1 MRSSIFSR
9 LMLYLGAFFLVL
21 CLLTYYILGSYF
33 EVYYTQKRTA
43 VLIDKTN
50 QAATMYNQGGLTPEL
65 QAYIDV
71 AEEEGIVIQIIQ
83 KQTESESTSFKDVLA
98 EDRAVE
104 IVATS
109 QELAG
114 ADQTDG
120 SEPTVIEK
128 KRLAAGGEHSG
139 AGNEAGAGT
148 GTGNGSGNGSG
159 SGTGSG
165 SGSGTGNGTE
175 HGSGAGQQNSIEN
188 QVKEHQQDESF
199 VIVLGNDDHQVEWLT
214 HKVVAADGVQIIG
227 RIPLYSVHEVVEI
240 VENFLLV
247 FLMIVFA
254 GSLLFAYFFS
264 RGISKPIVSL
274 NRLSREMGNLNFTQK
289 YQGARKDEIGQLGE
303 TLNHISDELEGAIL
317 KLQEELNKERTFEKM
332 RQRFTAQVSHE
343 IQTPLA
349 VIKSYAEAL
358 EDGILENREE
368 ELEYFVTIQKE
379 ADKISGIASDLLD
392 LAQIESGAYQLKK
405 ETVSGVEVIASV
417 IERFV
422 NTYPEKNIVFDNH
435 CDSERKV
442 IMDRKRMEQVF
453 YNLLN
458 NAIKHVSPTDG
469 IIQVSCENQEKE
481 WIVSV
486 YNVGKSIPQNE
497 INQIWEYFYKAQ
509 SDKKGTGLGLAI
521 VKGIIV
527 CHGGKVAV
535 DNRDNGVWFEV
546 RLPL

>member
-33 EVYYTQKRTA
+33 EVYYTQKRTT
-43 VLIDKTN
+43 VLIDKTS

-83 KQTESESTSFKDVLA
+83 KQTESESTSLKEFLT
-98 EDRAVE
+98 EDRTVE
-104 IVATS
+104 IVAAS
-109 QELAG
+109 QELDG
-114 ADQTDG
+114 INQTDG
-120 SEPTVIEK
+120 SGSTVVEK
-128 KRLAAGGEHSG
+128 KRLAVGSEHSG
-139 AGNEAGAGT
+139 SGNESGAGA

-159 SGTGSG
+159 SG
-165 SGSGTGNGTE
+165 SGTGSGTE
-175 HGSGAGQQNSIEN
+175 HGTGAGQQNSIEN

-199 VIVLGNDDHQVEWLT
+199 VIVLGNDDNQVEWLT

-240 VENFLLV
+240 VENFLVV

-254 GSLLFAYFFS
+254 CSLLFAYFFS
-264 RGISKPIVSL
+264 RGISKPIISL
-274 NRLSREMGNLNFTQK
+274 NRISREMGNLNFTQK
-289 YQGARKDEIGQLGE
+289 YQGFRKDEIGQLGE

-417 IERFV
+417 VERFA

-458 NAIKHVSPTDG
+458 NAIKHVSPTNG
-469 IIQVSCENQEKE
+469 IIQVGCEIREKE

-521 VKGIIV
+521 VKGIII

>member
-9 LMLYLGAFFLVL
+9 LMLYLGVFFLVL
-21 CLLTYYILGSYF
+21 CLMTYYVLGSYF

-50 QAATMYNQGGLTPEL
+50 QAAVLYNQGGLTPEL
-65 QAYIDV
+65 QAFIDV

-83 KQTESESTSFKDVLA
+83 QQTGTAEVSLETVSTENES
-98 EDRAVE
+98 VE
-104 IVATS
+104 IVAAS
-109 QELAG
+109 QVFDG
-114 ADQTDG
+114 ADQTDSSG
-120 SEPTVIEK
+120 STIVEK

-139 AGNEAGAGT
+139 AGSEAGAGA
-148 GTGNGSGNGSG
+148 
-159 SGTGSG
+159 G
-165 SGSGTGNGTE
+165 SGSGTGNGSGSGSGSGSGTE
-175 HGSGAGQQNSIEN
+175 HGTGSGAGQQNSIEN
-188 QVKEHQQDESF
+188 QVREHQPDESF
-199 VIVLGNDDHQVEWLT
+199 VIVLGNEDHQVEWLT
-214 HKVVAADGVQIIG
+214 HKVVAVDGAQIIG

-247 FLMIVFA
+247 FLIIVFA
-254 GSLLFAYFFS
+254 CSLLFAYFFS
-264 RGISKPIVSL
+264 RGISRPIVSL
-274 NRLSREMGNLNFTQK
+274 NRLSREMGNLNFAQK

-368 ELEYFVTIQKE
+368 EREYFVTIQKE

-392 LAQIESGAYQLKK
+392 LAQIESGAYQLKM
-405 ETVSGVEVIASV
+405 ESVSGVEVIASV
-417 IERFV
+417 VERFV
-422 NTYPEKNIVFDNH
+422 NTYPEKNIVFNNH
-435 CDSERKV
+435 CDPERRLT
-442 IMDRKRMEQVF
+442 MDRKRMEQVF

-458 NAIKHVSPTDG
+458 NAIKHVSPSDG
-469 IIQVSCENQEKE
+469 IIQVGCEIREKE

-497 INQIWEYFYKAQ
+497 IDQIWEYFYKAQ

-521 VKGIIV
+521 VKGIII

>member
-1 MRSSIFSR
+1 
-9 LMLYLGAFFLVL
+9 
-21 CLLTYYILGSYF
+21 
-33 EVYYTQKRTA
+33 
-43 VLIDKTN
+43 
-50 QAATMYNQGGLTPEL
+50 MYNQNGLTPEL
-65 QAYIDV
+65 QLFIDV
-71 AEEEGIVIQIIQ
+71 AEEEGIVVEIIGQ
-83 KQTESESTSFKDVLA
+83 QTGA
-98 EDRAVE
+98 EDSSFEDVSIETRTAE
-104 IVATS
+104 IVTASQRRDESNQMDRLGLTS
-109 QELAG
+109 
-114 ADQTDG
+114 
-120 SEPTVIEK
+120 VEK

-139 AGNEAGAGT
+139 EGKETGAGAGS
-148 GTGNGSGNGSG
+148 GAGNASG
-159 SGTGSG
+159 SSSGSG
-165 SGSGTGNGTE
+165 SGSGSDSENGK
-175 HGSGAGQQNSIEN
+175 GSGAGRQNSLEN
-188 QVKEHQQDESF
+188 QVKEHQEDESF
-199 VIVLGNDDHQVEWLT
+199 IIVLGNDDHQVEWLT
-214 HKVVAADGVQIIG
+214 HKVLAADGALIIG
-227 RIPLYSVHEVVEI
+227 RIPLYSVHEVIEI

-254 GSLLFAYFFS
+254 CSLVFAYFFS
-264 RGISKPIVSL
+264 RGISKPIISL
-274 NRLSREMGNLNFTQK
+274 NQISGEMGNLNFTKK
-289 YQGARKDEIGQLGE
+289 YQGTRKDEIGQLGE

-317 KLQEELNKERTFEKM
+317 KLQEELSKERAFEKM

-358 EDGILENREE
+358 EDGILENRDE
-368 ELEYFVTIQKE
+368 ELEYFVTIQRE

-405 ETVSGVEVIASV
+405 ESVSGVEVIASV
-417 IERFV
+417 VERFV
-422 NTYPEKNIVFDNH
+422 NTYPGNNIVFNNH
-435 CDSERKV
+435 CDPEKKV

-469 IIQVSCENQEKE
+469 IIQVGCESQEKE

-521 VKGIIV
+521 VKGIII

>member
-43 VLIDKTN
+43 FLIDKTS
-50 QAATMYNQGGLTPEL
+50 QAAVMYNQGGLTPEL

-83 KQTESESTSFKDVLA
+83 QQTETEAISLETDSTENNS
-98 EDRAVE
+98 VE
-104 IVATS
+104 IVAAS
-109 QELAG
+109 QGLDG
-114 ADQTDG
+114 INLTDG
-120 SEPTVIEK
+120 SGQTVVEK
-128 KRLAAGGEHSG
+128 KRLAAGSEHSG
-139 AGNEAGAGT
+139 DGNEAGAGA
-148 GTGNGSGNGSG
+148 GSGSGNGSGNGSG
-159 SGTGSG
+159 AGDGTGSG
-165 SGSGTGNGTE
+165 SE
-175 HGSGAGQQNSIEN
+175 HGSGAGAGQQNSLEN
-188 QVKEHQQDESF
+188 QVSEHQQNESF
-199 VIVLGNDDHQVEWLT
+199 VIVLGNNEHQVEWLT
-214 HKVVAADGVQIIG
+214 HKVVATDGAQIIG

-254 GSLLFAYFFS
+254 CSLLFAYFFS
-264 RGISKPIVSL
+264 RGISRPIVLL
-274 NRLSREMGNLNFTQK
+274 NRISREMGNLNFTQK
-289 YQGARKDEIGQLGE
+289 YQGIRKDEIGQLGE

-317 KLQEELNKERTFEKM
+317 KLQEELDKERTFEKM

-405 ETVSGVEVIASV
+405 ESVSGVEVIASV
-417 IERFV
+417 VERFV
-422 NTYPEKNIVFDNH
+422 NTYPEKNIVFNNH
-435 CDSERKV
+435 CDPERRLT
-442 IMDRKRMEQVF
+442 MDRKRMEQVF

-458 NAIKHVSPTDG
+458 NAIKHVNPTDG
-469 IIQVSCENQEKE
+469 IIQVGCEIREKE

-497 INQIWEYFYKAQ
+497 IDQIWEYFYKAQ

-521 VKGIIV
+521 VKGIII

>member
-21 CLLTYYILGSYF
+21 CLLTYYVLGSYF
-33 EVYYTQKRTA
+33 EVYYTEKRTA
-43 VLIDKTN
+43 VLIDKTS
-50 QAATMYNQGGLTPEL
+50 QAAAMYNQGGLTPEL

-71 AEEEGIVIQIIQ
+71 AEEEGIVIQII
-83 KQTESESTSFKDVLA
+83 KQQTVTEETSLGNVSP
-98 EDRAVE
+98 ENGSIE
-104 IVATS
+104 IVAIR
-109 QELAG
+109 QALDG
-114 ADQTDG
+114 MDQSEG
-120 SEPTVIEK
+120 SGLTVVET
-128 KRLAAGGEHSG
+128 KRLAAGGEHKG
-139 AGNEAGAGT
+139 EGNEAGEGAG
-148 GTGNGSGNGSG
+148 GGSGNGSG
-159 SGTGSG
+159 SGSGAGSG
-165 SGSGTGNGTE
+165 AE
-175 HGSGAGQQNSIEN
+175 HGAGAGQQNSVEN
-188 QVKEHQQDESF
+188 QVNAHQHEESF
-199 VIVLGNDDHQVEWLT
+199 VIVLGSDEHQVEWLT
-214 HKVVAADGVQIIG
+214 HKIVANDGAQIIG
-227 RIPLYSVHEVVEI
+227 RIPLYSVHEVIEI

-247 FLMIVFA
+247 FLMIIF
-254 GSLLFAYFFS
+254 GCSLLFAYFFS
-264 RGISKPIVSL
+264 RGISRPIISL
-274 NRLSREMGNLNFTQK
+274 NQLSREMGNLNFTKK
-289 YQGARKDEIGQLGE
+289 YQGTRKDEIGQLGK
-303 TLNHISDELEGAIL
+303 TLNHISDELEEAIL

-368 ELEYFVTIQKE
+368 EQEYFVTIQKE

-405 ETVSGVEVIASV
+405 EAVFGGEVIASV
-417 IERFV
+417 VQRFV
-422 NTYPEKNIVFDNH
+422 NTYPEKNIVFNNH
-435 CDSERKV
+435 CDPERKV
-442 IMDRKRMEQVF
+442 TMDRKRMEQVF

-458 NAIKHVSPTDG
+458 NAIKHVSPADG
-469 IIQVSCENQEKE
+469 LIQVSCKTQGNE

-521 VKGIIV
+521 VKGIII

-535 DNRDNGVWFEV
+535 DNRDKGVWFEV

>member
-1 MRSSIFSR
+1 MRASIFSR

-21 CLLTYYILGSYF
+21 CLLTYYVLGSYF
-33 EVYYTQKRTA
+33 EVYYTEKRTA
-43 VLIDKTN
+43 LLIDKTN
-50 QAATMYNQGGLTPEL
+50 QAATLYNQSGLTPEL

-83 KQTESESTSFKDVLA
+83 QQTGTEDISLETVSTENSS
-98 EDRAVE
+98 VE
-104 IVATS
+104 IVAVS
-109 QELAG
+109 KVFDG
-114 ADQTDG
+114 SGQTDG
-120 SEPTVIEK
+120 SGSTIVEK
-128 KRLAAGGEHSG
+128 KRLAAGSEHSG
-139 AGNEAGAGT
+139 AGNEAGAGA
-148 GTGNGSGNGSG
+148 GSGAGNGSG
-159 SGTGSG
+159 SGSG
-165 SGSGTGNGTE
+165 SGAGGGTE
-175 HGSGAGQQNSIEN
+175 HGSGSGAGQQNSIEN
-188 QVKEHQQDESF
+188 QVREHQHEESF
-199 VIVLGNDDHQVEWLT
+199 VIVLGNEDHQVEWLT
-214 HKVVAADGVQIIG
+214 HKVVATDGAQIIG
-227 RIPLYSVHEVVEI
+227 RIPLYSVHEVVDI

-247 FLMIVFA
+247 FLVIIFG

-264 RGISKPIVSL
+264 RGISRPIVSL
-274 NRLSREMGNLNFTQK
+274 NRLSREMGNLNFSQK
-289 YQGARKDEIGQLGE
+289 YRGFRKDEIGQLGE

-317 KLQEELNKERTFEKM
+317 KLQEELDKERTFEKM

-368 ELEYFVTIQKE
+368 EREYFVTIQKE

-405 ETVSGVEVIASV
+405 ETVFGVEVIASV
-417 IERFV
+417 VERFV
-422 NTYPEKNIVFDNH
+422 NTYPEKNIIFNNH
-435 CDSERKV
+435 CDPERKLT
-442 IMDRKRMEQVF
+442 MDRKRMEQVF

-458 NAIKHVSPTDG
+458 NAIKHVSPADG
-469 IIQVSCENQEKE
+469 VIQVGCETQGKE

-486 YNVGKSIPQNE
+486 YNVGKSIPENE
-497 INQIWEYFYKAQ
+497 INQIWEYFYKAH

-521 VKGIIV
+521 VKGIII

>member
-1 MRSSIFSR
+1 
-9 LMLYLGAFFLVL
+9 MLYLGVFFLVL
-21 CLLTYYILGSYF
+21 CLMTYYVLGSYF
-33 EVYYTQKRTA
+33 EVYYTEKRTA

-50 QAATMYNQGGLTPEL
+50 QAAVLYNQGGLTPEL
-65 QAYIDV
+65 QAFIDV

-83 KQTESESTSFKDVLA
+83 QQTGTAEVSLETVSTQNES
-98 EDRAVE
+98 VE
-104 IVATS
+104 IVAAS
-109 QELAG
+109 QAFDG
-114 ADQTDG
+114 ADQTDSSG
-120 SEPTVIEK
+120 PTIVEK

-139 AGNEAGAGT
+139 AGSEAGAGSGS
-148 GTGNGSGNGSG
+148 GTGNGPGSG

-165 SGSGTGNGTE
+165 TEHGTGSGT
-175 HGSGAGQQNSIEN
+175 GQQNSIEN
-188 QVKEHQQDESF
+188 QVREHQQDESF
-199 VIVLGNDDHQVEWLT
+199 VIVLGNEDHQVEWLT
-214 HKVVAADGVQIIG
+214 HKVVAVDGAQIIG

-247 FLMIVFA
+247 FLIIVFA
-254 GSLLFAYFFS
+254 CSLLFAYFFS
-264 RGISKPIVSL
+264 RGISRPIVSL

-368 ELEYFVTIQKE
+368 EREYFVTIQKE

-417 IERFV
+417 VERFV
-422 NTYPEKNIVFDNH
+422 NTYPEKNIVFNNH
-435 CDSERKV
+435 CEAERKLT
-442 IMDRKRMEQVF
+442 MDRKRMEQVF

-458 NAIKHVSPTDG
+458 NAIKHVSPSDG
-469 IIQVSCENQEKE
+469 IIQVGCEIQGKE

-521 VKGIIV
+521 VKGIII

-535 DNRDNGVWFEV
+535 DNRDSGVWFEV

>member
-9 LMLYLGAFFLVL
+9 LMLYLGVFFLVL
-21 CLLTYYILGSYF
+21 CLMTYYVLGSYF

-50 QAATMYNQGGLTPEL
+50 QAAVLYNQGGLTPEL
-65 QAYIDV
+65 QAFIDV

-83 KQTESESTSFKDVLA
+83 QQTGTAEVSLETVSTENES
-98 EDRAVE
+98 VE
-104 IVATS
+104 IVAAS
-109 QELAG
+109 QVFDG
-114 ADQTDG
+114 ADQTDSSG
-120 SEPTVIEK
+120 STIVEK

-139 AGNEAGAGT
+139 AGSEAGAGA
-148 GTGNGSGNGSG
+148 
-159 SGTGSG
+159 G
-165 SGSGTGNGTE
+165 SGSGTGNGSGSGSGSGSGTE
-175 HGSGAGQQNSIEN
+175 HGTGSGAGQQNSIEN
-188 QVKEHQQDESF
+188 QVREHQQDESF
-199 VIVLGNDDHQVEWLT
+199 VIVLGNEDHQVEWLT
-214 HKVVAADGVQIIG
+214 HKVVAVDGAQIIG

-247 FLMIVFA
+247 FLIIVFA
-254 GSLLFAYFFS
+254 CSLLFAYFFS
-264 RGISKPIVSL
+264 RGISRPIVSL
-274 NRLSREMGNLNFTQK
+274 NRLSREMGNLNFAQK

-368 ELEYFVTIQKE
+368 EREYFVTIQKE

-392 LAQIESGAYQLKK
+392 LAQIESGAYQLKM
-405 ETVSGVEVIASV
+405 ESVSGVEVIASV
-417 IERFV
+417 VERFV
-422 NTYPEKNIVFDNH
+422 NTYPEKNIVFNNH
-435 CDSERKV
+435 CDPERRLT
-442 IMDRKRMEQVF
+442 MDRKRMEQVF

-458 NAIKHVSPTDG
+458 NAIKHVSPSDG
-469 IIQVSCENQEKE
+469 IIQVGCEIREKE

-497 INQIWEYFYKAQ
+497 IDQIWEYFYKAQ

-521 VKGIIV
+521 VKGIII

>member
-1 MRSSIFSR
+1 MRSSIFLR

-21 CLLTYYILGSYF
+21 CLLTYYVLGSYF
-33 EVYYTQKRTA
+33 EVYYTEKRTA
-43 VLIDKTN
+43 VLIDKTS
-50 QAATMYNQGGLTPEL
+50 QAAAMYNQGGLTPEL

-71 AEEEGIVIQIIQ
+71 AEEEGIVIQII
-83 KQTESESTSFKDVLA
+83 KQQTVTEETSSGNVSP
-98 EDRAVE
+98 ENGSIE
-104 IVATS
+104 IVAMR
-109 QELAG
+109 QALDG
-114 ADQTDG
+114 MDQSEG
-120 SEPTVIEK
+120 SGLTVVET
-128 KRLAAGGEHSG
+128 KRLAAGGEHKG
-139 AGNEAGAGT
+139 EGNEAGEGAG
-148 GTGNGSGNGSG
+148 GGSGNGSG
-159 SGTGSG
+159 SGSGAGSG
-165 SGSGTGNGTE
+165 AE
-175 HGSGAGQQNSIEN
+175 HGAGAGQQNSVEN
-188 QVKEHQQDESF
+188 QVNAHQHEESF
-199 VIVLGNDDHQVEWLT
+199 VIVLGSDEHQVEWLT
-214 HKVVAADGVQIIG
+214 HKIVANDGAQIIG
-227 RIPLYSVHEVVEI
+227 RIPLYSVHEVIEI

-247 FLMIVFA
+247 FLMIIF
-254 GSLLFAYFFS
+254 GCSLLFAYFFS
-264 RGISKPIVSL
+264 RGISRPIISL
-274 NRLSREMGNLNFTQK
+274 NQLSREMGNLNFTKK
-289 YQGARKDEIGQLGE
+289 YQGTRKDEIGQLGK
-303 TLNHISDELEGAIL
+303 TLNHISDELEEAIL

-368 ELEYFVTIQKE
+368 EQEYFVTIQKE

-405 ETVSGVEVIASV
+405 EAVFGGEVIASV
-417 IERFV
+417 VQRFV
-422 NTYPEKNIVFDNH
+422 NTYPEKNIVFNNH
-435 CDSERKV
+435 CDPERKV
-442 IMDRKRMEQVF
+442 TMDRKRMEQVF

-458 NAIKHVSPTDG
+458 NAIKHVSPADG
-469 IIQVSCENQEKE
+469 LIQVSCETQGNE

-521 VKGIIV
+521 VKGIII

-535 DNRDNGVWFEV
+535 DNRDKGVWFEV

>member
-21 CLLTYYILGSYF
+21 CLLTYYVLGSYF

-43 VLIDKTN
+43 VLIDKTS
-50 QAATMYNQGGLTPEL
+50 QAAAMYNQGGLTPEL

-71 AEEEGIVIQIIQ
+71 AEEEGVVIQVIQ
-83 KQTESESTSFKDVLA
+83 QQTGTAAISLETVSTENDS
-98 EDRAVE
+98 VE
-104 IVATS
+104 IVAAS
-109 QELAG
+109 QAFDG

-120 SEPTVIEK
+120 LGLTIVEK
-128 KRLAAGGEHSG
+128 KWLAAGSEHSG
-139 AGNEAGAGT
+139 AGNESGAGAGT
-148 GTGNGSGNGSG
+148 GSGAGNGSGSG

-165 SGSGTGNGTE
+165 TE
-175 HGSGAGQQNSIEN
+175 HGSGSGTGQQNSIEN
-188 QVKEHQQDESF
+188 QVREHQQDESF
-199 VIVLGNDDHQVEWLT
+199 VIVLGNEDHQVEWLT
-214 HKVVAADGVQIIG
+214 HKIVAADGAQIIG

-247 FLMIVFA
+247 FLIIVFA
-254 GSLLFAYFFS
+254 CSLLFAYFFS
-264 RGISKPIVSL
+264 RGISRPIVSL

-317 KLQEELNKERTFEKM
+317 KLQEELDKERTFEKM

-368 ELEYFVTIQKE
+368 EREYFVTIQKE

-417 IERFV
+417 VERFV
-422 NTYPEKNIVFDNH
+422 NTYPEKNIVFNNH
-435 CDSERKV
+435 CEPERKLT
-442 IMDRKRMEQVF
+442 IDRKRMEQVF

-458 NAIKHVSPTDG
+458 NAIKHVSPADG
-469 IIQVSCENQEKE
+469 IIQVGCETQEKE

-521 VKGIIV
+521 VKGIII

>member
-33 EVYYTQKRTA
+33 EVYYTEKRTA

-83 KQTESESTSFKDVLA
+83 QQTGAAAVSLENVSTENSS
-98 EDRAVE
+98 VE
-104 IVATS
+104 IVAAS
-109 QELAG
+109 QEFSG
-114 ADQTDG
+114 VDQTDSSG
-120 SEPTVIEK
+120 LTIVAK
-128 KRLAAGGEHSG
+128 KRLAAGNEHSG

-148 GTGNGSGNGSG
+148 GAGNGAGNGSGSG

-165 SGSGTGNGTE
+165 TE
-175 HGSGAGQQNSIEN
+175 HGSGSGAGQQNSIEN

-199 VIVLGNDDHQVEWLT
+199 VIVLGNADHQVEWLT
-214 HKVVAADGVQIIG
+214 HKVVAADGAQIIG

-247 FLMIVFA
+247 FLIIVFA
-254 GSLLFAYFFS
+254 CSLLFAYFFS

-274 NRLSREMGNLNFTQK
+274 NRISREMGNLNFAQK
-289 YQGARKDEIGQLGE
+289 YKGHRKDEIGQLGE
-303 TLNHISDELEGAIL
+303 TLNHISDELEEAIL

-358 EDGILENREE
+358 EDGILENRDE

-405 ETVSGVEVIASV
+405 ESVSGVEVIASV
-417 IERFV
+417 VERFV
-422 NTYPEKNIVFDNH
+422 NTYPEKNIVFNNSGDP
-435 CDSERKV
+435 DFK
-442 IMDRKRMEQVF
+442 ITMDRKRMEQVF

-458 NAIKHVSPTDG
+458 NAIKHVGPTDG
-469 IIQVSCENQEKE
+469 IIQVGCEIQANE

-486 YNVGKSIPQNE
+486 YNVGKSIPENE
-497 INQIWEYFYKAQ
+497 IDQIWEYFYKAQ

-521 VKGIIV
+521 VKGIII

-535 DNRDNGVWFEV
+535 DNRGNGVWFEV
-546 RLPL
+546 RLPMSNF

>member
-21 CLLTYYILGSYF
+21 CLLTYYVLGSYF
-33 EVYYTQKRTA
+33 EVYYTEKRTA
-43 VLIDKTN
+43 VLIDKTS
-50 QAATMYNQGGLTPEL
+50 QAAAMYNQGGLTPEL

-71 AEEEGIVIQIIQ
+71 AEEEGIVIQII
-83 KQTESESTSFKDVLA
+83 KQQTVTEETSSGNVSP
-98 EDRAVE
+98 ENGSIE
-104 IVATS
+104 IVAMR
-109 QELAG
+109 QALDG
-114 ADQTDG
+114 MDQSEG
-120 SEPTVIEK
+120 SGLTVVET
-128 KRLAAGGEHSG
+128 KRLAAGGEHKG
-139 AGNEAGAGT
+139 EGNEAGEGAG
-148 GTGNGSGNGSG
+148 GGSGNGSG
-159 SGTGSG
+159 SGSGAGSG
-165 SGSGTGNGTE
+165 AE
-175 HGSGAGQQNSIEN
+175 HGAGAGQQNSVEN
-188 QVKEHQQDESF
+188 QVNAHQHEESF
-199 VIVLGNDDHQVEWLT
+199 VIVLGSDEHQVEWLT
-214 HKVVAADGVQIIG
+214 HKIVANDGAQIIG
-227 RIPLYSVHEVVEI
+227 RIPLYSVHEVIEI

-247 FLMIVFA
+247 FLMIIF
-254 GSLLFAYFFS
+254 GCSLLFAYFFS
-264 RGISKPIVSL
+264 RGISRPIISL
-274 NRLSREMGNLNFTQK
+274 NQLSREMGNLNFTKK
-289 YQGARKDEIGQLGE
+289 YQGTRKDEIGQLGK
-303 TLNHISDELEGAIL
+303 TLNHISDELEEAIL

-405 ETVSGVEVIASV
+405 EAVFGGEVIASV
-417 IERFV
+417 VQRFV
-422 NTYPEKNIVFDNH
+422 NTYPEKNIVFNNR
-435 CDSERKV
+435 CEPQQKLS
-442 IMDRKRMEQVF
+442 IDRKRMEQVF

-458 NAIKHVSPTDG
+458 NAIKHVSPADG
-469 IIQVSCENQEKE
+469 LIQVSCETQGNE

-521 VKGIIV
+521 VKGIII

-535 DNRDNGVWFEV
+535 DNRDKGVWFEV

>member
-21 CLLTYYILGSYF
+21 CLLTYYVLGSYF

-43 VLIDKTN
+43 VLIDKTS
-50 QAATMYNQGGLTPEL
+50 QAAAMYNQGGLTPEL

-71 AEEEGIVIQIIQ
+71 AEEEGIVIQVIQ
-83 KQTESESTSFKDVLA
+83 QQTGTAAVSLETVSTENDS
-98 EDRAVE
+98 VE
-104 IVATS
+104 IVAAS
-109 QELAG
+109 QAFDG

-120 SEPTVIEK
+120 SGLTIVEK
-128 KRLAAGGEHSG
+128 KRLAAGSEHSG
-139 AGNEAGAGT
+139 AGNESGAGAGT
-148 GTGNGSGNGSG
+148 GSGAGNGSGSG

-165 SGSGTGNGTE
+165 TE
-175 HGSGAGQQNSIEN
+175 HGSGSGAGQQNSIEN
-188 QVKEHQQDESF
+188 QVREHQQDESF
-199 VIVLGNDDHQVEWLT
+199 VIVLGNEDHQVEWLT
-214 HKVVAADGVQIIG
+214 HKIVAADGAQIIG

-247 FLMIVFA
+247 FLIIVFA
-254 GSLLFAYFFS
+254 CSLLFAYFFS
-264 RGISKPIVSL
+264 RGISRPIVSL

-317 KLQEELNKERTFEKM
+317 KLQEELDKERTFEKM

-417 IERFV
+417 VERFV
-422 NTYPEKNIVFDNH
+422 NTYPEKNIVFNNH
-435 CDSERKV
+435 CEPERKLT
-442 IMDRKRMEQVF
+442 IDRKRMEQVF

-458 NAIKHVSPTDG
+458 NAIKHVSPADG
-469 IIQVSCENQEKE
+469 IIQVGCETQEKE

-521 VKGIIV
+521 VKGIII

>member
-21 CLLTYYILGSYF
+21 CLLTYYVLGSYF
-33 EVYYTQKRTA
+33 EVYYTEKRTA
-43 VLIDKTN
+43 VLIDKTS
-50 QAATMYNQGGLTPEL
+50 QAAAMYNQGGLTPEL

-71 AEEEGIVIQIIQ
+71 AEEEGIVIQII
-83 KQTESESTSFKDVLA
+83 KQQTVTEETSSGNVSP
-98 EDRAVE
+98 ENGSIE
-104 IVATS
+104 IVAMR
-109 QELAG
+109 QALDG
-114 ADQTDG
+114 MDQSEG
-120 SEPTVIEK
+120 SGLTVVET
-128 KRLAAGGEHSG
+128 KRLAAGGEHKG
-139 AGNEAGAGT
+139 EGNEAGEGAG
-148 GTGNGSGNGSG
+148 GGSGNGSG
-159 SGTGSG
+159 SGSGAGSG
-165 SGSGTGNGTE
+165 AE
-175 HGSGAGQQNSIEN
+175 HGAGAGQQNSVEN
-188 QVKEHQQDESF
+188 QVNAHQHEESF
-199 VIVLGNDDHQVEWLT
+199 VIVLGSDEHQVEWLT
-214 HKVVAADGVQIIG
+214 HKIVANDGAQIIG
-227 RIPLYSVHEVVEI
+227 RIPLYSVHEVIEI

-247 FLMIVFA
+247 FLMIIF
-254 GSLLFAYFFS
+254 GCSLLFAYFFS
-264 RGISKPIVSL
+264 RGISRPIISL
-274 NRLSREMGNLNFTQK
+274 NQLSREMGNLNFTKK
-289 YQGARKDEIGQLGE
+289 YQGTRKDEIGQLGK
-303 TLNHISDELEGAIL
+303 TLNHISDELEEAIL

-368 ELEYFVTIQKE
+368 EQEYFVTIQKE

-405 ETVSGVEVIASV
+405 EAVFGGEVIASV
-417 IERFV
+417 VQRFV
-422 NTYPEKNIVFDNH
+422 NTYPEKNIVFNNR
-435 CDSERKV
+435 CEPQQKLS
-442 IMDRKRMEQVF
+442 IDRKRMEQVF

-458 NAIKHVSPTDG
+458 NAIKHVSPADG
-469 IIQVSCENQEKE
+469 LIQVSCETQGNE

-521 VKGIIV
+521 VKGIII

-535 DNRDNGVWFEV
+535 DNRDKGVWFEV

>member
-21 CLLTYYILGSYF
+21 CLLTYYVLGSYF
-33 EVYYTQKRTA
+33 EVYYTEKRTA

-50 QAATMYNQGGLTPEL
+50 QAATMYNQSGLTPEL

-83 KQTESESTSFKDVLA
+83 QQTGTAAISLEKVSTKNGSIETVAASKG
-98 EDRAVE
+98 VE
-104 IVATS
+104 
-109 QELAG
+109 E

-120 SEPTVIEK
+120 SGSTIVEK

-139 AGNEAGAGT
+139 TGNEAGAGAGS
-148 GTGNGSGNGSG
+148 GTGNGSGSG

-165 SGSGTGNGTE
+165 TE
-175 HGSGAGQQNSIEN
+175 HGSGSGTGQQNSIEN
-188 QVKEHQQDESF
+188 QVREHQQDESF

-214 HKVVAADGVQIIG
+214 HKIVAADGAQIIG

-247 FLMIVFA
+247 FLIIVFA
-254 GSLLFAYFFS
+254 CSLLFAYFFS
-264 RGISKPIVSL
+264 RGISRPIVSL

-289 YQGARKDEIGQLGE
+289 YQGFRKDEIGQLGE

-317 KLQEELNKERTFEKM
+317 KLQEELDKERTFEKM

-392 LAQIESGAYQLKK
+392 LAQIESGAYQLKT
-405 ETVSGVEVIASV
+405 ESVSGVEVIASV
-417 IERFV
+417 VERFV
-422 NTYPEKNIVFDNH
+422 NTYPEKNISFNNR
-435 CDSERKV
+435 CDPDRKV
-442 IMDRKRMEQVF
+442 TMDRKRMEQVF

-469 IIQVSCENQEKE
+469 MIEVGCEIREKE

-486 YNVGKSIPQNE
+486 YNVGKSIPENE

-521 VKGIIV
+521 VKGIII

-535 DNRDNGVWFEV
+535 DNRENGVWFEV
-546 RLPL
+546 RLPLEKL

>member
-21 CLLTYYILGSYF
+21 CLLTYYVLGSYF

-43 VLIDKTN
+43 VLIDKTS
-50 QAATMYNQGGLTPEL
+50 QAAAMYNQGELTPEL

-83 KQTESESTSFKDVLA
+83 QQTGTEEISLENVSTENNSI
-98 EDRAVE
+98 ET
-104 IVATS
+104 VAAS
-109 QELAG
+109 QAFDG

-120 SEPTVIEK
+120 LGSAIVEK
-128 KRLAAGGEHSG
+128 KRLAAGSEHSG
-139 AGNEAGAGT
+139 AGNEAGAGA
-148 GTGNGSGNGSG
+148 
-159 SGTGSG
+159 G
-165 SGSGTGNGTE
+165 SGSGTGNGSGSGSGAGSGTE
-175 HGSGAGQQNSIEN
+175 HGTGSGAGQQNSIEN

-199 VIVLGNDDHQVEWLT
+199 VIVLGNEDHQVEWLT
-214 HKVVAADGVQIIG
+214 HKVVAADGAQIIG

-247 FLMIVFA
+247 FLIIVFA
-254 GSLLFAYFFS
+254 CSLLFAYFFS
-264 RGISKPIVSL
+264 RGISRPIVSL

-317 KLQEELNKERTFEKM
+317 KLQEELDKERTFEKM

-368 ELEYFVTIQKE
+368 EREYFVTIQKE

-417 IERFV
+417 VERFV
-422 NTYPEKNIVFDNH
+422 NTYPEKNIVFNNH
-435 CDSERKV
+435 CEADSKV
-442 IMDRKRMEQVF
+442 TIDRKRMEQVL

-458 NAIKHVSPTDG
+458 NAIKHVSPADG
-469 IIQVSCENQEKE
+469 IIQVGCETQEKE

-521 VKGIIV
+521 VKGIII

>member
-21 CLLTYYILGSYF
+21 CLLTYYVLGSYF
-33 EVYYTQKRTA
+33 EVYYTEKRTA
-43 VLIDKTN
+43 VLIDKTS
-50 QAATMYNQGGLTPEL
+50 QAAAMYNQGGLTPEL

-71 AEEEGIVIQIIQ
+71 AEEEGIVIQII
-83 KQTESESTSFKDVLA
+83 KQQTVTEETSSGNVSP
-98 EDRAVE
+98 ENGSIE
-104 IVATS
+104 IVAMR
-109 QELAG
+109 QALDG
-114 ADQTDG
+114 MDQSEG
-120 SEPTVIEK
+120 SGLTVVET
-128 KRLAAGGEHSG
+128 KRLAAGGEHKG
-139 AGNEAGAGT
+139 EGNEAGEGAG
-148 GTGNGSGNGSG
+148 GGSGNGSG
-159 SGTGSG
+159 SGSGAGSG
-165 SGSGTGNGTE
+165 AE
-175 HGSGAGQQNSIEN
+175 HGAGAGQQNSIEN
-188 QVKEHQQDESF
+188 QVKAHQHEESF
-199 VIVLGNDDHQVEWLT
+199 VIVLGSDEHQVEWLT
-214 HKVVAADGVQIIG
+214 HKVVAADGAQIIG
-227 RIPLYSVHEVVEI
+227 RIPLYSVHEVIEI

-254 GSLLFAYFFS
+254 CSLLFAYFFS
-264 RGISKPIVSL
+264 RGISRPIVSL
-274 NRLSREMGNLNFTQK
+274 NQLSREMGNLNFTKK
-289 YQGARKDEIGQLGE
+289 YQGTRKDEIGQLGK
-303 TLNHISDELEGAIL
+303 TLNHISDELEEAIL

-368 ELEYFVTIQKE
+368 EQEYFVTIQKE

-405 ETVSGVEVIASV
+405 EAVFGGEVIASV
-417 IERFV
+417 VQRFV
-422 NTYPEKNIVFDNH
+422 NTYPEKNIVFNNR
-435 CDSERKV
+435 CEPQQKLS
-442 IMDRKRMEQVF
+442 IDRKRMEQVF

-458 NAIKHVSPTDG
+458 NAIKHVSPADG
-469 IIQVSCENQEKE
+469 LIQVSCETQGNE

-521 VKGIIV
+521 VKGIII

-535 DNRDNGVWFEV
+535 DNRDKGVWFEV

>member
-1 MRSSIFSR
+1 
-9 LMLYLGAFFLVL
+9 MLYLGAFFLVL
-21 CLLTYYILGSYF
+21 CLLTYYVLGSYF
-33 EVYYTQKRTA
+33 EVYYTEKRTA
-43 VLIDKTN
+43 LLIDKTN
-50 QAATMYNQGGLTPEL
+50 QAATLYNQSGLTPEL

-83 KQTESESTSFKDVLA
+83 QQTGTEDISLETVSTENSS
-98 EDRAVE
+98 VE
-104 IVATS
+104 IVAVS
-109 QELAG
+109 KVFDG
-114 ADQTDG
+114 SGQTDG
-120 SEPTVIEK
+120 SGSTIVEK
-128 KRLAAGGEHSG
+128 KRLAAGSEHSG
-139 AGNEAGAGT
+139 AGNEAGAGA
-148 GTGNGSGNGSG
+148 GSGAGNGS
-159 SGTGSG
+159 GSG
-165 SGSGTGNGTE
+165 SGSGTGGGTE
-175 HGSGAGQQNSIEN
+175 HGSGSGAGQQNSIEN
-188 QVKEHQQDESF
+188 QVREHQHEESF
-199 VIVLGNDDHQVEWLT
+199 VIVLGNEDHQVEWLT
-214 HKVVAADGVQIIG
+214 HKVVATDGAQIIG
-227 RIPLYSVHEVVEI
+227 RIPLYSVHEVVDI

-247 FLMIVFA
+247 FLVIIFG

-264 RGISKPIVSL
+264 RGISRPIVSL
-274 NRLSREMGNLNFTQK
+274 NRLSREMGNLNFSQK
-289 YQGARKDEIGQLGE
+289 YRGFRKDEIGQLGE

-317 KLQEELNKERTFEKM
+317 KLQEELDKERTFEKM

-368 ELEYFVTIQKE
+368 EREYFVTIQKE

-405 ETVSGVEVIASV
+405 ETVFGVEVIASV
-417 IERFV
+417 VERFV
-422 NTYPEKNIVFDNH
+422 NTYPEKNIIFNNH
-435 CDSERKV
+435 CDPDTKV
-442 IMDRKRMEQVF
+442 TMDRKRMEQVF

-458 NAIKHVSPTDG
+458 NAIKHVSPADG
-469 IIQVSCENQEKE
+469 VIQVGCETQGKE

-486 YNVGKSIPQNE
+486 YNVGKSIPENE
-497 INQIWEYFYKAQ
+497 INQIWEYFYKAH

-521 VKGIIV
+521 VKGIII